1 MIRPDAETL
10 RVVAAV
16 AVQHPAFVEWLGEW
30 RQRELEQL
38 PHVTTQMATA
48 QGRCQVLTELYKLC
62 TQAPKLPA
70 QPPRGS

>member
-1 MIRPDAETL
+1 MIRPDAEQL
-10 RVVAAV
+10 KFIAAV

-38 PHVTTQMATA
+38 PSVTTQTAVA

-62 TQAPKLPA
+62 TKAPEHAA
-70 QPPRGS
+70 QLRRGS